1 EVFRALGGSPCRFRG
16 RRSCGKAGNADQP
29 RVGAVAGVRG
39 RISDRTTRVVWGP
52 VGSHWRRGAIRRR
65 AIRIAA
71 VLAGK
76 RDKAAGHLLWAQV
89 VRVLGQNNC
98 LLLLRAVSSYL
109 PEEILSI
116 TRRVQT
122 LLCSL
127 ALSSA
132 CFLPSSLARQAK
144 PTATPPQQPQQKSL
158 PTGPLAAPHSTH
170 YPILLLGFGNQPNW
184 NLRIGLKGPERL
196 DRDGY

>member
-1 EVFRALGGSPCRFRG
+1 M
-16 RRSCGKAGNADQP
+16 
-29 RVGAVAGVRG
+29 
-39 RISDRTTRVVWGP
+39 
-52 VGSHWRRGAIRRR
+52 
-65 AIRIAA
+65 
-71 VLAGK
+71 
-76 RDKAAGHLLWAQV
+76 
-89 VRVLGQNNC
+89 
-98 LLLLRAVSSYL
+98 
-109 PEEILSI
+109 SI

-196 DRDGY
+196 DRDGYPPIPLEPGEVTQDAAPESWTYHAKDSATGAPAARSYAIPIPTTPCRPPLRLAENIPSRFRSIMPSSDL